1 MGQLYAPVPGGSIG
15 VSRPVCPV
23 YALTD
28 ILHPPIQVPASG
40 GAVQPNI
47 WDPVETFSREEMEQ
61 LQVDR
66 LRDCLGSI
74 KQRVPFYREQL
85 AGIEPGSIQSLADL
99 ARLPFTNKQDLRDN
113 YPFGL
118 FAAPMS
124 DVVRIHASSGTTG
137 KPTVVGYTANDI
149 EVWAE
154 LAARA
159 LSLAGVT
166 RDDIVQNAYGYGLF
180 TGGLGLHYGVEKL
193 GAAVV
198 PVSSGN
204 TARQVMLLQDFG
216 TTVLCATPSYALV
229 MAEGAAEAGY
239 DLPAGPLRVGI
250 FGAEPWSEQMRTE
263 IESRLG
269 ITALDIYGLSE
280 VMGPAVAM
288 ECAHKG
294 GMHIAEDHFIPEIID
309 PETSEQ
315 LPLGQ
320 QGELVFTCVT
330 KEALPLIRYRT
341 RDLARL
347 LPGDCPCGRT
357 TVRMEKVLGRNDD
370 MLIIR
375 GVNVFPSQIE
385 TVLLAIGQVEPH
397 YQLVV
402 ERGDD
407 HLDDLK
413 VLVESAS
420 EPSRHMELRG
430 KLGTDLRNAL
440 GIGCS
445 VTILGPGE
453 IARSEGKAVRVI
465 DNRQI

>member
-1 MGQLYAPVPGGSIG
+1 
-15 VSRPVCPV
+15 
-23 YALTD
+23 
-28 ILHPPIQVPASG
+28 
-40 GAVQPNI
+40 
-47 WDPVETFSREEMEQ
+47 MEQ
-61 LQVDR
+61 LQVAR

-149 EVWAE
+149 ETWAG

-229 MAEGAAEAGY
+229 LAEGAAEAGY
-239 DLPAGPLRVGI
+239 DLPGGPLRVGI

-288 ECAHKG
+288 ECAHKT

-309 PETSEQ
+309 PEASEP

-407 HLDDLK
+407 HLDDLE

-420 EPSRHMELRG
+420 EPSRHMDLRG
-430 KLGTDLRNAL
+430 RLRTDLRNAL

>member
-1 MGQLYAPVPGGSIG
+1 MQS
-15 VSRPVCPV
+15 
-23 YALTD
+23 T
-28 ILHPPIQVPASG
+28 
-40 GAVQPNI
+40 I
-47 WDPVETFSREEMEQ
+47 WDPVETISGEEMEQ
-61 LQVDR
+61 LQVKR
-66 LRDCLGSI
+66 LRYCVGRV
-74 KQRVPFYREQL
+74 KERVPFYQERL
-85 AGIEPGSIQSLADL
+85 SGFEPASIQSLTDL

-118 FAAPMS
+118 FAEPMA

-149 EVWAE
+149 DIWAG

-159 LSLAGVT
+159 LALAGVT

-198 PVSSGN
+198 PTSSGN

-229 MAEGAAEAGY
+229 LAEAAVEAGY
-239 DLPAGPLRVGI
+239 DLSTGPLRLGI
-250 FGAEPWSEQMRTE
+250 FGAEPWSEEMRTE

-288 ECAHKG
+288 ECTHKF

-309 PETSEQ
+309 PETLEP

-330 KEALPLIRYRT
+330 KGALPLIRFRT
-341 RDLARL
+341 HDLARL
-347 LPGDCPCGRT
+347 LPGDCACGRT

-385 TVLLAIGQVEPH
+385 AVLLAMGQVEPH

-402 ERGDD
+402 ERGND
-407 HLDDLK
+407 HMDDLEIR
-413 VLVESAS
+413 VESTS
-420 EPSRHMELRG
+420 DPSQHMQLRRR
-430 KLGTDLRNAL
+430 LATNLRNAL
-440 GIGCS
+440 GIGCD
-445 VTILGPGE
+445 VTILTPGE
-453 IARSEGKAVRVI
+453 IVRSEGKAVRVI